1 MPGPSEQPKR
11 PTAHEPELP
20 GDFVSED
27 LRADC
32 LRFLEELRALIGRRA
47 ELLAASAGWVPEG
60 RQSGSDHPSAG
71 GPPTTNRGASVQQ
84 TRPGCREHRACQD
97 HQPGAW
103 AHDRLTETLEAGSE
117 WLPSLPLR
125 GAPPS
130 IAQSGRGVAS
140 GPGSVTSA
148 GAVGSPRTVG

>member
-71 GPPTTNRGASVQQ
+71 EPPTTNRGA
-84 TRPGCREHRACQD
+84 
-97 HQPGAW
+97 
-103 AHDRLTETLEAGSE
+103 
-117 WLPSLPLR
+117 
-125 GAPPS
+125 
-130 IAQSGRGVAS
+130 
-140 GPGSVTSA
+140 
-148 GAVGSPRTVG
+148 